1 MSWVVDSP
9 QLVAVDLL
17 SFICHPWSSCSM
29 DIIHWIIIIINPQD
43 SSSWWL
49 WPSIQVKT
57 INSPLQRNSQAVNC
71 QSVTFD
77 RTSSSLLRIF
87 LNGSFH
93 CSYVHFNIMMMMSY
107 LLISLHYCTATR
119 TEKKLH
125 RLGKIPENSWFY
137 LQNSWIYSMFYFGW
151 DMYARK

>member
-87 LNGSFH
+87 LNGSLFICSFQYHDDDVLPTNLITLLH
-93 CSYVHFNIMMMMSY
+93 CNKLSYYTKYFSVTH
-107 LLISLHYCTATR
+107 
-119 TEKKLH
+119 
-125 RLGKIPENSWFY
+125 KIFFL
-137 LQNSWIYSMFYFGW
+137 LQNFGEKISEK
-151 DMYARK
+151 YLYT

>member
-107 LLISLHYCTATR
+107 LLISLHYCTATNSLTILNIFLSR
-119 TEKKLH
+119 IKYFFFFKI
-125 RLGKIPENSWFY
+125 LGKKYRKS
-137 LQNSWIYSMFYFGW
+137 IYIHNIFLNT
-151 DMYARK
+151 